1 MATNRPLEMPV
12 MLRQYKIYVTEG
24 LDDEDTYDT
33 DALLALIERDGI
45 EDRSDKLSEDQ
56 KRHLFKLDEILASKH
71 ERVADVLPTEF
82 SYEEPYK
89 RWWWRLHE
97 GPRVRE
103 EALSLKK

>member
-1 MATNRPLEMPV
+1 MATNRPLDQMPV

-33 DALLALIERDGI
+33 DALLTLILRDGI
-45 EDRSDKLSEDQ
+45 EDLRSELSEEQ
-56 KRHLFKLDEILASKH
+56 SKELERLDKILASKH
-71 ERVADVLPTEF
+71 ERVSEVLP
-82 SYEEPYK
+82 SYVPHDWS

-97 GPRVRE
+97 GPQVRE